1 MPSAKGQFLLIFD
14 AELTTHCVVVVG
26 AGTTGRRDIEAG
38 QVAAG
43 CAPVTNRARHV
54 RMLSERPMPSISR
67 TLVRRTIVRYGPHM
81 QASFDDLGTPLDQV
95 TFVVVD
101 LETTGGSAAD
111 GGITEIGAVKL
122 QGGQQ
127 LGTFCTFVN
136 PGCAIP
142 RQITL
147 LTGIT
152 QAMVAGQPT
161 FAEVADDLDELLTGA
176 VLVAHNA
183 PFDVSFL
190 SAEYARIGR
199 VMPAVPV
206 LCTLKLARRHFKFPS
221 NKLGSIAEALG
232 VGQSVAHRALADTAA
247 LGGIFSHFLAEFE
260 KKGVKTL
267 EQLLVL

>member
-1 MPSAKGQFLLIFD
+1 MPSSAK
-14 AELTTHCVVVVG
+14 
-26 AGTTGRRDIEAG
+26 
-38 QVAAG
+38 
-43 CAPVTNRARHV
+43 
-54 RMLSERPMPSISR
+54 LSER
-67 TLVRRTIVRYGPHM
+67 LGPGKPLSEV
-81 QASFDDLGTPLDQV
+81 SFAVLD
-95 TFVVVD
+95 T
-101 LETTGGSAAD
+101 ETTGLSPRY
-111 GGITEIGAVKL
+111 GGRVCEVAVVTLKGGRETGRWETLIDPQCRIDSGAMAVH
-122 QGGQQ
+122 
-127 LGTFCTFVN
+127 
-136 PGCAIP
+136 
-142 RQITL
+142 
-147 LTGIT
+147 GIT

-161 FAEVADDLDELLTGA
+161 FAEVADDLDDLLTGS

-221 NKLGSIAEALG
+221 NKLGSIAESLG